1 MRFFGIPGAALAAAF
16 SLFCSA
22 DRAQAAASDWFETPE
37 AAVRLVTAVDA
48 VGTLEAIPAGIEF
61 RLEPGWKTYWR
72 SPGDAGYPVS
82 VDWQASKNLDDA
94 TLAWP
99 APHRFTLF
107 GLDTFG
113 YADTVLFP
121 VEVTPGVP
129 GEAVALR
136 AAVKYLICEEICI
149 PYEATLALDLPGG
162 EATPSPEAQLID
174 RFQSQ
179 VPVSGGAHGIEI
191 DAVEIEGTAAPSI
204 TLVAHSALPFISPD
218 LLVEGTYDWRF
229 PAPELTRADDFLSVT
244 LRIDAEP
251 LTPDAP
257 LLETLPLVLTLVD
270 GTRGV
275 ELTLEPG
282 AHTSAAS
289 AIGRIGAGGSL
300 VTMLFVAL
308 LGGLI
313 LNLMPCVLPVLSLK
327 LLSVVGHGG
336 GETRAVRRSF
346 LATAAGIVASFL
358 LLAGAL
364 VAVKAAGATV
374 GWGIQFQQPL
384 FLVAMAA
391 VVTLF
396 AANLAGWFEL
406 PLPAWIGNRASG
418 GEQPGIAGAFGTG
431 ILATLLA
438 TPCSAPFVGTA
449 VGFALARG
457 TGEIL
462 TIFAAMGLGLA
473 LPYLLV
479 SAAPKLAT
487 ALPKPGRWMI
497 RLRRVLALA
506 LVATAIWLLWIVA
519 ENAGISAA
527 LLAGSALVAMLAVL
541 WLRPR
546 LGPKMRPAASFVAT
560 ILLIAAIVPALLP
573 GLSRSGASPAGDT
586 AIAGASLWRPFD
598 PAGIDRLVAEGH
610 TVFVD
615 VTAEWCITC
624 EVNKRLVLNRAP
636 VADRLSRPGIV
647 AMRADWT
654 RPDDGIARYLASFGR
669 YGIPFN
675 VIYGPGAPAGIAL
688 PELLDTDTVL
698 DALERAG
705 GQG

>member
-1 MRFFGIPGAALAAAF
+1 MRFFDILGGSLAALLVLGAGAGSAEAA
-16 SLFCSA
+16 S
-22 DRAQAAASDWFETPE
+22 SDWFETPE
-37 AAVRLVTAVDA
+37 GAVRLVTAVEGI
-48 VGTLEAIPAGIEF
+48 GTLGAIPAGIEF

-82 VDWQASKNLDDA
+82 VDWQGSLNLAS
-94 TLAWP
+94 TELAWP

-113 YADTVLFP
+113 YGDTVLLP
-121 VEVTPGVP
+121 VELTPATPGEP
-129 GEAVALR
+129 LALR
-136 AAVKYLICEEICI
+136 ATVSYLLCEEICI
-149 PYEATLALDLPGG
+149 PYEADLALDLPAG
-162 EATPSPEAQLID
+162 EATPAPEAQLID

-179 VPVSGGAHGIEI
+179 VPVPGTAHGIV
-191 DAVEIEGTAAPSI
+191 VETATVESGTVPSI
-204 TLVAHSALPFISPD
+204 TLVARSELPFVSPD

-229 PAPELTRADDFLSVT
+229 PAPTLIRADDNHTVT

-251 LTPDAP
+251 LLDDAP
-257 LLETLPLVLTLVD
+257 PLETLPLVLTLVD

-275 ELTLEPG
+275 EVTIEPG
-282 AHTSAAS
+282 SGTNAAPVAS
-289 AIGRIGAGGSL
+289 GASL
-300 VTMLFVAL
+300 VAMLLIAM

-336 GETRAVRRSF
+336 GEVRAVRKSF
-346 LATAAGIVASFL
+346 LATAAGIVVSFL
-358 LLAGAL
+358 LLAAAL
-364 VAVKAAGATV
+364 IAFKSAGATI

-391 VVTLF
+391 LVTLF

-406 PLPAWIGNRASG
+406 PLPAWIGNRAAG
-418 GEQPGIAGAFGTG
+418 GERSGVAGAFGTG

-457 TGEIL
+457 SGEIL
-462 TIFAAMGLGLA
+462 AIFVTMGIGLA

-479 SAAPKLAT
+479 SAMPRLAT
-487 ALPKPGRWMI
+487 ALPRPGRWMI
-497 RLRRVLALA
+497 VLRRILALV
-506 LVATAIWLLWIVA
+506 LVATAVWLLRIVA
-519 ENAGISAA
+519 EIAGLSPAVIAGLL
-527 LLAGSALVAMLAVL
+527 LLAVLVLL

-546 LGPKMRPAASFVAT
+546 LGPTLRPAST
-560 ILLIAAIVPALLP
+560 ILAAVLLFAALVPALLP
-573 GLSRSGASPAGDT
+573 GSTRGGGDAAPADDALWQPFEPAS
-586 AIAGASLWRPFD
+586 
-598 PAGIDRLVAEGH
+598 IDRLVGEGR

-624 EVNKRLVLNRAP
+624 SVNKRLVLERLP
-636 VADRLSRPGIV
+636 VADRLTAPEIV

-654 RPDDGIARYLASFGR
+654 RPDDGIAQYLASFGR

-675 VIYGPGAPAGIAL
+675 VVYGPGAPEGIAL
-688 PELLDTDTVL
+688 PELLDSDAVL
-698 DALERAG
+698 EALDRAAG
-705 GQG
+705 RS